1 MSIPNWWCFSPGH
14 SDVSSQG
21 LMPDRQP
28 APAVK
33 GLTLTLKQPLL
44 ESAFLTVFR
53 IYHHIEISSCEACVS
68 GVKIT
73 RAFLDACLSG
83 TVEVP
88 N

>member
-1 MSIPNWWCFSPGH
+1 MSIPNWWSFSPGH
-14 SDVSSQG
+14 SDVSSQE
-21 LMPDRQP
+21 LMPDRHPRGQRVNYYP
-28 APAVK
+28 EAA
-33 GLTLTLKQPLL
+33 LL

-53 IYHHIEISSCEACVS
+53 VYHHTEISSCEACVS
-68 GVKIT
+68 GVKFR